1 MIRIA
6 PLVLVML
13 ASLSAH
19 CLFAEFATAAKPN
32 VVLILVDDLGYGDL
46 GCYGA
51 TRVQTPHIDRL
62 ASEGRRFTDA
72 HSASAVC
79 TPSRYGLLMGE
90 YPFRRDLWGPVMNP
104 SPLVVDPEQTSL
116 ADLFQ
121 RHGYATALF
130 GKWHLGFGDQPK
142 PDWNQALRPGPL
154 ELGFD
159 HYFGIP
165 VVNSHPPFVWVEDD
179 HVVGLEAGDPLV
191 YGGKPPTESY
201 PEKMMSPAMS
211 GAQAAHALYRDDQAG
226 KTLVDR
232 ATRFIHHQQGSPFFL
247 YLATPQIHHPFTPAR
262 EFIGT
267 SRAGRYGDFIH
278 ELDWMVG
285 QVVQTL
291 EDAQVLDRT
300 LIILTSDNGG
310 MLNQG
315 GQEAWREGHR
325 LNGSLLG
332 FKFDAWEGGH
342 RVPMIARWPGKIP
355 AGTVSDELIC
365 QVDLWATCAA
375 MVGHRRQ
382 PGEAPDSIDMLPVFT
397 GSNAT
402 PLREELVISPS
413 KKSHLALRQ
422 RGWMYIGARGGGGFS
437 GQKPGDHSLGGPAA
451 LQFAGQKNS
460 DILDGQYTADA
471 PQEQLYDLIADPF
484 QTSNVIRQHPEIAAR
499 LRTRLQELRRQTPS
513 SAARQ

>member
-6 PLVLVML
+6 RLVLVML
-13 ASLSAH
+13 ALASMSAD
-19 CLFAEFATAAKPN
+19 LLLDDLATAANPN
-32 VVLILVDDLGYGDL
+32 VVLILADDLGYGDL

-51 TRVQTPHIDRL
+51 THLQTPHIDRL

-104 SPLVVDPEQTSL
+104 SPLVVDPERTSL

-121 RHGYATALF
+121 RKGYATALF
-130 GKWHLGFGDQPK
+130 GKWHLGFGDHPK
-142 PDWNQALRPGPL
+142 PDWNAALRPGPL

-165 VVNSHPPFVWVEDD
+165 VVNSHPPFVWVEDH
-179 HVVGLEAGDPLV
+179 HVVGLDPSDPLI
-191 YGGKPPTESY
+191 YGGMPPTENY

-211 GAQAAHALYRDDQAG
+211 GAKAAHALYRDDQAG
-226 KTLVDR
+226 KTLVDK
-232 ATRFIHHQQGSPFFL
+232 ATRFIRQQQGSPFFL
-247 YLATPQIHHPFTPAR
+247 YLATPQIHHPFTPAK

-285 QVVQTL
+285 QILQAL
-291 EDAQVLDRT
+291 EGSQLLDRT

-315 GQEAWREGHR
+315 GQEAWQLGHR
-325 LNGSLLG
+325 LNGALLG

-342 RVPMIARWPGKIP
+342 RVPMIVRWPGKIP
-355 AGTVSDELIC
+355 AGSVSSELIS

-375 MVGHRRQ
+375 LVGHSPQ
-382 PGEAPDSIDMLPVFT
+382 PGEAPDSINMLPAWT
-397 GSNAT
+397 GSTST
-402 PLREELVISPS
+402 PLR
-413 KKSHLALRQ
+413 
-422 RGWMYIGARGGGGFS
+422 
-437 GQKPGDHSLGGPAA
+437 D
-451 LQFAGQKNS
+451 
-460 DILDGQYTADA
+460 
-471 PQEQLYDLIADPF
+471 
-484 QTSNVIRQHPEIAAR
+484 
-499 LRTRLQELRRQTPS
+499 
-513 SAARQ
+513 